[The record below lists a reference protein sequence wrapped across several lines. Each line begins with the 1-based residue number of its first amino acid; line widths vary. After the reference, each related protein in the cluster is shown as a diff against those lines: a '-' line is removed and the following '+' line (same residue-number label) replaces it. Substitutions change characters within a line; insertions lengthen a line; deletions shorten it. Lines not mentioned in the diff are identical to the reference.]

1 MKTRKQPFALGRFSL
16 YLICTS
22 TDMRIYI
29 QLMFESFRFAW
40 QALKS
45 NLLRTV
51 LSLLGVT
58 VGIFAI
64 IAVFVLVDS
73 MEKNVKDNLAFLGDR
88 TMYVQKWPFGFG
100 GNYPWWKYMN
110 RPSVNYDEYEFL
122 EKRLTM
128 TEAVAIFDQEGGLT
142 MKNASNSIRNIT
154 VLGTTESYQKIVE
167 IPLADGRFFT
177 QLESEATRQVA
188 IIGADIVE
196 SLFPGVN
203 PIGRTLKMDGLNFVV
218 IGTMKKQGESLLGG
232 PDFDVACFI
241 PYGTFDKLYHTKNS
255 DPAICIRG
263 LEADPGMEQL
273 EAEVTGLM
281 RSRRSQKPTE
291 EDSFSVNRTEQV
303 VAAVEGIFGALYLG
317 GAVISAFSL
326 LVGGFGIANI
336 MFVSVR
342 ERTNIIG
349 IQKSLGAKNAFILYQ
364 FLFEAVFLSVLG
376 GLAGLTLVYLLTFI
390 PLGSLDLVLR
400 IQNIVLGIGVSAII
414 GILAGLIPAAM
425 AARMDPVIAIRA
437 K

>member
-1 MKTRKQPFALGRFSL
+1 
-16 YLICTS
+16 
-22 TDMRIYI
+22 MRIYI

-40 QALKS
+40 EALRS
-45 NLLRTV
+45 NLLRTI

-100 GNYPWWKYMN
+100 GQYPWWKYVN
-110 RPSVNYDEYEFL
+110 RPSVNYAEYEFL
-122 EKRLTM
+122 SKRVTM
-128 TEAVAIFDQEGGLT
+128 AEAVAIFDQQGSIT
-142 MKNASNSIRNIT
+142 MKNGSSSIGNIT
-154 VLGTTESYQKIVE
+154 VLGVTESYQTIVE
-167 IPLADGRFFT
+167 IPLGDGRFFNE
-177 QLESEATRQVA
+177 LESTAARQVA
-188 IIGADIVE
+188 IIGADIVDA
-196 SLFPGVN
+196 LFPGID
-203 PIGRTLKMDGLNFVV
+203 PIGKTFKMDGLNFVV

-232 PDFDVACFI
+232 PDFDVACFV

-263 LEADPGMEQL
+263 LETDKGMEEL

-281 RSRRSQKPTE
+281 RTRRSLKPIE
-291 EDSFSVNRTEQV
+291 EDSFSINRTEQV
-303 VAAVEGIFGALYLG
+303 VAAVEGIFGALYTG
-317 GAVISAFSL
+317 GAVISFFSL

-376 GLAGLTLVYLLTFI
+376 GLAGLFLVFLLTFI
-390 PLGSLDLVLR
+390 PFGSLELVMR
-400 IQNIVLGIGVSAII
+400 ANNIILGISVSAII
-414 GILAGLIPAAM
+414 GTLAGIIPAAI
-425 AARMDPVIAIRA
+425 AARMDPVIAIRS

>member
-1 MKTRKQPFALGRFSL
+1 
-16 YLICTS
+16 
-22 TDMRIYI
+22 MRIYI

-40 QALKS
+40 EALRS
-45 NLLRTV
+45 NLLRTI

-100 GNYPWWKYMN
+100 GPYPWWKYVN
-110 RPSVNYDEYEFL
+110 RPSVNYAEYEFL
-122 EKRLTM
+122 SKRVTM
-128 TEAVAIFDQEGGLT
+128 AEAVAIFDQQGGIT
-142 MKNASNSIRNIT
+142 MKNGSSSIGNIT
-154 VLGTTESYQKIVE
+154 VLGVTESYQTIVE
-167 IPLADGRFFT
+167 IPLGDGRFFNE
-177 QLESEATRQVA
+177 LESTAARQVA
-188 IIGADIVE
+188 IIGADIVDA
-196 SLFPGVN
+196 LFPGID
-203 PIGRTLKMDGLNFVV
+203 PIGKTFKMDGLNFVV

-232 PDFDVACFI
+232 PDFDVACFV

-263 LEADPGMEQL
+263 LETDKGMEEL

-281 RSRRSQKPTE
+281 RTRRSLKPIE
-291 EDSFSVNRTEQV
+291 EDSFSINRTEQV
-303 VAAVEGIFGALYLG
+303 VAAVEGIFGALYTG
-317 GAVISAFSL
+317 GAVISFFSL

-376 GLAGLTLVYLLTFI
+376 GLAGLFLVFLLTFI
-390 PLGSLDLVLR
+390 PFGSLELVMR
-400 IQNIVLGIGVSAII
+400 ANNIILGISVSAII
-414 GILAGLIPAAM
+414 GTLAGIIPAAI
-425 AARMDPVIAIRA
+425 AARMDPVIAIRS

>member
-1 MKTRKQPFALGRFSL
+1 MRV
-16 YLICTS
+16 YL
-22 TDMRIYI
+22 

-40 QALKS
+40 EALKS
-45 NLLRTV
+45 NLLRTI

-110 RPSVNYDEYEFL
+110 RPSVKYAEYEFL

-128 TEAVAIFDQEGGLT
+128 TEAVAIFDQEGNIT
-142 MKNASNSIRNIT
+142 MKNGSSSIGNIS
-154 VLGTTESYQKIVE
+154 VLGVTESYRNIVE
-167 IPLADGRFFT
+167 VPLAEGRFFNG
-177 QLESEATRQVA
+177 LESEASRQVA

-196 SLFPGVN
+196 ALFPGID
-203 PIGRTLKMDGLNFVV
+203 PIGKTFKMDGLNFMV
-218 IGTMKKQGESLLGG
+218 IGIMKKQGESLLGG

-263 LEADPGMEQL
+263 LETDPGMEEL

-281 RSRRSQKPTE
+281 RTRRSLKPTE
-291 EDSFSVNRTEQV
+291 EDSFSINRTEQV
-303 VAAVEGIFGALYLG
+303 VSAVEGIFSALYLG
-317 GAVISAFSL
+317 GAIISFFSL

-390 PLGSLDLVLR
+390 PLGSLDLILR
-400 IQNIVLGIGVSAII
+400 VNNIVLGIGVSAVI
-414 GILAGLIPAAM
+414 GILAGIIPAAV